1 MQACSL
7 YRASCGIHA
16 NFDATYR
23 RPLQPHLCGTDRA
36 CDLTSPGTSG
46 VESVSPAPIGQ
57 RLRRI
62 WPYFSRSPSAWA
74 IAIGATVVASATEP
88 LIPALLQPLL
98 DKGFRKGGID
108 IWVVPV
114 SLMLLFGVRGFAG
127 FLAQIALAKVT
138 NQGLLALRQAM
149 FKKLLTAR
157 LDLFSSQSASTLAN
171 TVVYEVQNGSTMLV
185 NAVMGLTRDTLTLLA
200 LSGYLLYLN
209 WRLTLIVT
217 LLIPAIAWVMRV
229 LSSRLYRLTKASQ
242 AATDSLAYVVEEN
255 VLAHRDVRL
264 HGAQDGQALR
274 FAGLSDAL
282 RRLSMKSIAASAA
295 MTPATQMLA
304 AAALSAVISVALLQS
319 ASDDT
324 SVGSFVAFVTAML
337 MLVAPIKHL
346 SEVASPITRGLAAL
360 ERGLDLMEK
369 TPDEPGGN
377 FSKPRASGEIRFS
390 NVRVAF
396 SADGAP
402 AVDSLSLKI
411 APGETVA
418 LVGASGAGKTTLVN
432 LLPRFIEPSAGLIEL
447 DGHELREWQLDSLR
461 SQFALVSQHVVML
474 NDTVAAN
481 VALGLEMDRDKVLA
495 CLKAANLE
503 RFVAELPRGIDTLAG
518 HNATQ
523 LSGGQRQRLAIARA
537 LYKDAPILI
546 LDEATSALDTE
557 SERAVQEALQRLMR
571 DRTTLVIAHRLSTVQ
586 HASRIVVMD
595 AGRIV
600 ESGTHAELVARD
612 GPYSRLYKLGLY
624 DADLSQK
631 PVTAQLS

>member
-1 MQACSL
+1 M
-7 YRASCGIHA
+7 
-16 NFDATYR
+16 
-23 RPLQPHLCGTDRA
+23 
-36 CDLTSPGTSG
+36 
-46 VESVSPAPIGQ
+46 GQ

-62 WPYFSRSPSAWA
+62 WPYFSQSSSAWA
-74 IAIGATVVASATEP
+74 VAVGATVVASATEP
-88 LIPALLQPLL
+88 LVPALLQPLL

-108 IWVVPV
+108 IWMVPV
-114 SLMLLFGVRGFAG
+114 SLLLLFGVRGFAG

-138 NQGLLALRQAM
+138 NIGLLELRKAM
-149 FKKLLTAR
+149 FRKLMTAR
-157 LDLFSSQSASTLAN
+157 LDLFSNQSASTLAN
-171 TVVYEVQNGSTMLV
+171 TVVYEVQNGSSMLV
-185 NAVMGLTRDTLTLLA
+185 NSVMGLTRDTLTLLA
-200 LSGYLLYLN
+200 LSSYLLYLN

-264 HGAQDGQALR
+264 HAAQESQATR
-274 FAGLSDAL
+274 FAQLSEAL
-282 RRLSMKSIAASAA
+282 RRLSMKSVVASAA

-319 ASDDT
+319 SSDTT

-369 TPDEPGGN
+369 TPDEPGGD
-377 FSKPRASGEIRFS
+377 FSKPRAEGKISFI
-390 NVRVAF
+390 NARVAY
-396 SADGAP
+396 SDDGAP
-402 AVDSLSLKI
+402 AVDALNLTIS
-411 APGETVA
+411 PGETVA

-432 LLPRFIEPSAGLIEL
+432 LLPRFVEPTSGRIEL
-447 DGHELREWQLDSLR
+447 DGHELREWQIDALR
-461 SQFALVSQHVVML
+461 GQFALVSQHVVML

-481 VALGLEMDRDKVLA
+481 VALGMAVDKDKVLA

-503 RFVAELPRGIDTLAG
+503 RFVDELPRGMDTLVG

-537 LYKDAPILI
+537 LYKDAPVLI

-571 DRTTLVIAHRLSTVQ
+571 NRTTLVIAHRLSTVQ

-595 AGRIV
+595 AGRII
-600 ESGTHAELVARD
+600 ESGSHAELIERD
-612 GPYSRLYKLGLY
+612 GPYSRLYRLGLY
-624 DADLSQK
+624 DADLSQS
-631 PVTAQLS
+631 PSVPQFS